1 MLNTKQKKYIAAFL
15 KFGQINIACK
25 EARISKPTYYE
36 WLKIKEFTDELKQQ
50 QDCVYNSALNELKNL
65 NTDAVSKYREL
76 LNCKDKSIEFRTAS
90 AIIDYTNKLI
100 EGKEL
105 KERIEAL
112 EQAIEEQTKE

>member
-1 MLNTKQKKYIAAFL
+1 MLNTKQSQLIPLIIKL
-15 KFGQINIACK
+15 GNIDKACK
-25 EARISKPTYYE
+25 DAKIDRKTYYN
-36 WLKIKEFTDELKQQ
+36 WLENEEFAKELKKQ
-50 QDCVYNSALNELKNL
+50 QDFVYNSALSELKNL

-76 LNCKDKSIEFRTAS
+76 LNCQDKSIEFRTAS

-112 EQAIEEQTKE
+112 EQAIEEQVKE